1 MATDRRKFLSLMAL
15 GVPATAHA
23 IRQDP
28 APASPAKALIE
39 EDSNYE
45 SAFLMDLVHSVR
57 QHLWDAFL
65 RCNVSMRVVRHTPSD
80 CPPGKTR
87 WAIEVEEADGSA
99 ESILGRHPKVLL
111 VSCSKS
117 LQALYT
123 ISLEQAGCKVESAW
137 EDDAVMRLYRQHGPY
152 DLVLTHFFR
161 FRDLSK
167 RIRERNPE
175 QAIAI
180 LGACSAGSVRMRY
193 KVPVLREGFRQQTL
207 VSLVESAIKPRTRI
221 LLVAGEYSGVSDF
234 ILNCVSTFELEIES
248 TGEDGLHRYRE
259 CGPYDVVLTG
269 FEFAAPYW
277 HKSRRSVGM
286 NGSDLALAI
295 RRENPAQRIA
305 MITDERSPTVRR
317 SVQRELGDIP
327 LLGAEEL
334 LDAIKKQRYEG
345 QGSEGEVLLASANR
359 VIAKKQKMIR
369 KTAKPKKEIT
379 T

>member
-15 GVPATAHA
+15 GVPAAAHA

-39 EDSNYE
+39 EDGNYE
-45 SAFLMDLVHSVR
+45 SAFLMDLVPSVR

-99 ESILGRHPKVLL
+99 ESVLGRHPKVLL

-193 KVPVLREGFRQQTL
+193 KVPVLREGFRQEKL
-207 VSLVESAIKPRTRI
+207 VSLVESAIKPRARI
-221 LLVAGEYSGVSDF
+221 LLVAGKYCSLSEFV
-234 ILNCVSTFELEIES
+234 LNYVSTFELEVES
-248 TGEDGLHRYRE
+248 TGEDALRRYRE
-259 CGPYDVVLTG
+259 NGPYDVVLTG
-269 FEFAAPYW
+269 FEFVPPYW
-277 HKSRRSVGM
+277 HKSRQSVEM
-286 NGSDLALAI
+286 NGSDLARAI
-295 RRENPAQRIA
+295 RRENPPQHLA
-305 MITDERSPTVRR
+305 MITEERSPAVRR